1 MTSPAGRRSAAAPD
15 ATVTA
20 ISFLVLGAA
29 AIGIGFVAVQTAW
42 RSPGFSAAS
51 SSLEAAALTL
61 AAGWILV
68 ATGIDQIRRG
78 RRRQFGA
85 LLALTGIAWL
95 ATEWANPAIG
105 SALAFTIGLVARWL
119 YPAIMLH
126 ALIAFDRGRY
136 GAVDRALIVAG
147 YSICGGLLGLVPAA
161 TFDAQAIHCGFCPSD
176 VIAIFPSAGI
186 AAGSM
191 ALGIVAG
198 ASWAVIAAATITMRL
213 ARRSPAA
220 RRLHGAVAGPVVL
233 FLVVLGIE
241 LGRVAGRSVL
251 PTDEAALLL
260 RLIEAGLL
268 VAVAIGVMAEP
279 LRARWSRNRVARVV
293 ADLGQSP
300 AIGGLRD
307 ALATTLSDPELR
319 IGYLVGP
326 DRYVDA
332 SGNDIDLSRTTA
344 TDRGVT
350 PIVRDGVIAAVLE
363 HRADVL
369 DMPATIDEVVR
380 AARLG
385 LEHERLQATT
395 RAQLA
400 DIAAARKRIV
410 AAADE
415 ERRRLER
422 DLHDGAQQ
430 HLIAISIRLR
440 VLADDVS
447 DADGDAL
454 ARLAEA
460 GRELAIAIDELRE
473 VAHGIFPSILADE
486 GLVAAVE
493 GLAEGASV
501 PVSIDSFEADGLDQV
516 VEAAAYTVVAEVV
529 GIAREPVRLTGAVVE
544 GVFRLR
550 LSANDIPEEL
560 IVELGDRV
568 GAVDGRLVVGRDS
581 TDGRLV
587 LNVDLPCA
595 S

>member
-1 MTSPAGRRSAAAPD
+1 
-15 ATVTA
+15 
-20 ISFLVLGAA
+20 
-29 AIGIGFVAVQTAW
+29 
-42 RSPGFSAAS
+42 
-51 SSLEAAALTL
+51 
-61 AAGWILV
+61 
-68 ATGIDQIRRG
+68 
-78 RRRQFGA
+78 
-85 LLALTGIAWL
+85 
-95 ATEWANPAIG
+95 
-105 SALAFTIGLVARWL
+105 
-119 YPAIMLH
+119 
-126 ALIAFDRGRY
+126 
-136 GAVDRALIVAG
+136 
-147 YSICGGLLGLVPAA
+147 
-161 TFDAQAIHCGFCPSD
+161 
-176 VIAIFPSAGI
+176 
-186 AAGSM
+186 
-191 ALGIVAG
+191 
-198 ASWAVIAAATITMRL
+198 
-213 ARRSPAA
+213 
-220 RRLHGAVAGPVVL
+220 
-233 FLVVLGIE
+233 
-241 LGRVAGRSVL
+241 VL

-560 IVELGDRV
+560 IVEFGDRV